1 MSVTSSGSATY
12 DGAIEGAN
20 AKRGLWSSRLA
31 FILAA
36 TGSAVG
42 LGNIWKFPY
51 ITGENGGGAF
61 VIVYLACIAVVGI
74 PIMMAEVMIGRR
86 GGRSPVNSLR
96 LITERDGLN
105 PAWKLV
111 GAVGVLAGF
120 LILSFYSVIG
130 GWAVSYV
137 GTAASG
143 QLTGQSA
150 EAVGAIFSGLLSDP
164 GTLLLWHTVFMGLV
178 MAVVAKGVRAGLE
191 RAVSIL
197 MPALFVLLLVMVGY
211 AMTTGA
217 FGQAV
222 SFLFQPDFSKL
233 TTSGILVALG
243 HAFFTLSL
251 GMAVMMAYGSYLPKN
266 VSIAKTSITVSVI
279 DTGVALL
286 AGLAI
291 FPVVF
296 ANGLEP
302 GAGPGLI
309 FQTLPLAFGQMPM
322 GSLFGSLFFILL
334 IFAAWTSGISLLEPI
349 VEWLEEQKGMNRT
362 ISTLGAGL
370 VCWGLGIASI
380 LSLNLWSDVA
390 PLSFIPMLEGKTIF
404 DLLDFFT
411 ANILLPLGGLL
422 VAVMAGWVMSK
433 QAMKNELSLSES
445 SFKLWLTTV
454 RFITPI
460 AVSIVFIY
468 NLI

>member
-1 MSVTSSGSATY
+1 MSVSSSGSAAY
-12 DGAIEGAN
+12 SGSLEGSN
-20 AKRGLWSSRLA
+20 AQRGLWSSRLA

-51 ITGENGGGAF
+51 VTGENGGGAF
-61 VIVYLACIAVVGI
+61 VLVYLLCIAIIGI

-86 GGRSPVNSLR
+86 GGHSPVNS
-96 LITERDGLN
+96 IKAIAQRDGLN

-111 GAVGVLAGF
+111 GAVGILAGF

-130 GWAVSYV
+130 GWAISYV
-137 GTAASG
+137 GTTASG
-143 QLTGQSA
+143 QLSGQTA
-150 EAVGAIFSGLLSDP
+150 DAVGAIFSGLLSNP
-164 GTLLLWHTVFMGLV
+164 GTLLLWHTVFMALV
-178 MAVVAKGVRAGLE
+178 MLVVAKGVRSGLE

-197 MPALFVLLLVMVGY
+197 MPALFVLLLIVVGY
-211 AMTTGA
+211 AMTTGH
-217 FGQAV
+217 FGQAAA
-222 SFLFQPDFSKL
+222 FLFQPDFSKL
-233 TTSGILVALG
+233 TTSGVLVALG

-251 GMAVMMAYGSYLPKN
+251 GMAVMMAYGSYLPKKI
-266 VSIAKTSITVSVI
+266 SIAKTSITVSVI

-291 FPVVF
+291 FPIVF

-322 GSLFGSLFFILL
+322 GSLFGTLFFILL

-362 ISTLGAGL
+362 VSTLAAGV
-370 VCWGLGIASI
+370 VCWALGIASI
-380 LSLNLWSDVA
+380 LSLNLWADFA
-390 PLSFIPMLEGKTIF
+390 PLGFIPMLEGKTIF

-422 VAVMAGWVMSK
+422 VALMAGWVMSK
-433 QAMKNELSLSES
+433 PAMEKELALSPGT
-445 SFKLWLTTV
+445 FNLWFVTV

-460 AVSIVFIY
+460 AVGVVFIY
-468 NLI
+468 NLM

>member
-1 MSVTSSGSATY
+1 MSVTSSDSAAY
-12 DGAIEGAN
+12 SGAIEGSN
-20 AKRGLWSSRLA
+20 AQRGLWSSRLA

-51 ITGENGGGAF
+51 VTGENGGGAF
-61 VIVYLACIAVVGI
+61 VLVYLLCIAVVGI

-86 GGRSPVNSLR
+86 GGRSPVKSLSLIAEHDR
-96 LITERDGLN
+96 LK

-111 GAVGVLAGF
+111 GAIGILAGF

-130 GWAVSYV
+130 GWAISYV
-137 GTAASG
+137 GTTASG
-143 QLTGQSA
+143 QLAGQSA
-150 EAVGAIFSGLLSDP
+150 DAVGAIFSGLLSDP
-164 GTLLLWHTVFMGLV
+164 TKLLAWHTLFMAMV
-178 MAVVAKGVRAGLE
+178 MVVVVRGVRSGLE

-197 MPALFVLLLVMVGY
+197 MPALFVLLLIVVGY
-211 AMTTGA
+211 AMTTGH
-217 FGQAV
+217 FGQAAA
-222 SFLFQPDFSKL
+222 FLFQPDFSKL

-266 VSIAKTSITVSVI
+266 ISIAKPSISVSVI

-291 FPVVF
+291 FPIVF

-322 GSLFGSLFFILL
+322 GSLFGTLFFVLL

-349 VEWLEEQKGMNRT
+349 VEWLEERKGMNRT
-362 ISTLGAGL
+362 VSTLGAGF

-380 LSLNLWSDVA
+380 LSLNLWSDFA
-390 PLSFIPMLEGKTIF
+390 PLGFVPMLEGKTIF

-411 ANILLPLGGLL
+411 ANIMLPLGGLL
-422 VAVMAGWVMSK
+422 VALFAGWVMSR
-433 QAMKNELSLSES
+433 QAMERELALSPAM
-445 SFKLWLTTV
+445 FNLWLITV
-454 RFITPI
+454 RFITPV
-460 AVSIVFIY
+460 AVAVVFIY
-468 NLI
+468 NLM